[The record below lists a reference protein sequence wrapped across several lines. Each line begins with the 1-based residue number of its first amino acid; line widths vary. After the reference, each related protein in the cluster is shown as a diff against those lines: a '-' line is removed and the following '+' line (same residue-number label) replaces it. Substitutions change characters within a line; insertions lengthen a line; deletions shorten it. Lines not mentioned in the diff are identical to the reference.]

1 MSDVDWQLPLV
12 QAEFSLAHD
21 MAPDQ
26 GLSVTLPT
34 QQSDI
39 KHNDRRL
46 FYNKSCPPSSLRPR
60 IFTIRL
66 DTRRTAGQPATTQQ
80 QQRSVL
86 HLVRMRSLAQ
96 NRK

>member
-1 MSDVDWQLPLV
+1 MD
-12 QAEFSLAHD
+12 
-21 MAPDQ
+21 PDQ
-26 GLSVTLPT
+26 GSSDTLPT

-39 KHNDRRL
+39 KHNDKRL

-60 IFTIRL
+60 VFTIRL

-80 QQRSVL
+80 QLRSML
-86 HLVRMRSLAQ
+86 HLVRMRILAQ